1 MRFTILKEEFL
12 KHLTIAN
19 HAIGSRT
26 AIPTLQNFKI
36 EMKANQMEITS
47 SGDAM
52 SILTVIPVSENG
64 KEIIRNSS
72 LGAALLNAKTT
83 IEIVN
88 KLEGDEITVEI
99 IDNRVAKIDNGH
111 NATYRIM
118 IPYTASEYPDI
129 DLEKTG
135 TSFSLPA
142 PLLAT
147 IAEQTSFAA
156 LDKDTRR
163 ILTAINLK
171 AEDGKLIATAT
182 DSARLSRKEVEVD
195 VGASFSVNIPAKT
208 LLDITKI
215 FAGNAE
221 IELCITNDKAIFES
235 GTTTISTRLESGSY
249 PVQNSIIPQHFNYF
263 LQVNA
268 MELSKAI
275 SALSTVASG
284 KASVIVLSM
293 DANKV
298 EASASGENS
307 DSGIHRLKTFV
318 YNGERLDIA
327 FNGSF
332 VTDAIKALGSEDVT
346 MSFIGEMKPF
356 VIRNPE
362 DDTLVEL
369 ITPMRTPR

>member
-1 MRFTILKEEFL
+1 MRFTILKDEFL
-12 KHLTIAN
+12 KHLIIASR
-19 HAIGSRT
+19 AIGSRS

-36 EMKANQMEITS
+36 EMKANQMEITG

-52 SILTVIPVSENG
+52 TIFSVIPVVDNG

-72 LGAALLNAKTT
+72 VGVALLNAKTLVD
-83 IEIVN
+83 IVG
-88 KLEGDEITVEI
+88 KMDGDEITVEV

-111 NATYRIM
+111 NITYRIM

-129 DLEKTG
+129 DLEKAG
-135 TSFSLPA
+135 TSFSMPA

-182 DSARLSRKEVEVD
+182 DSARLSRKEVELD
-195 VGASFSVNIPAKT
+195 VGANFSVNIPAKT
-208 LLDITKI
+208 LLEITKI
-215 FAGNAE
+215 FAGNPE

-235 GTTTISTRLESGSY
+235 GTTTISTRLESGAY

-263 LQVNA
+263 LQVNSL
-268 MELSKAI
+268 ELSKAI

-307 DSGIHRLKTFV
+307 DSGIYRLKTFV
-318 YNGERLDIA
+318 YTGEKLDIA

-332 VTDAIKALGSEDVT
+332 VTDAVKALGSEDVSL
-346 MSFIGEMKPF
+346 SFIGEMKPF